1 MIAFCVCVCR
11 QACAA
16 PWVALRDQ
24 RRVARQRRD
33 ALRSLLLN
41 AARLGAL
48 PFGETRVLLPCSV
61 SGSPSGGSGCSSATA
76 QAWMRAPPPLRMGAP
91 SMSVQTQ

>member
-1 MIAFCVCVCR
+1 M
-11 QACAA
+11 
-16 PWVALRDQ
+16 RDQ

-48 PFGETRVLLPCSV
+48 PFGETRVADFAE
-61 SGSPSGGSGCSSATA
+61 SGSV
-76 QAWMRAPPPLRMGAP
+76 RGAP
-91 SMSVQTQ
+91 IFIDLVLDEDLQGDVGR

>member
-11 QACAA
+11 QACAAPWHA

-48 PFGETRVLLPCSV
+48 PFGETRVADFAE
-61 SGSPSGGSGCSSATA
+61 SGSV
-76 QAWMRAPPPLRMGAP
+76 RGAP
-91 SMSVQTQ
+91 IFIDLVLDEDLQGDVGR